1 MEQNAVVERLK
12 EYGQTRTGSHWDG
25 LDVETEQLLRKSAF
39 AFLVAV
45 AFDRGMPWQKAWQI
59 PTEIHRKGLLDPVL
73 LAFKSETELK
83 ELLDGLPV
91 RPRYGGAKTLSDAAK
106 LVCDRFNGD
115 AEAIWR
121 GKSPAEV
128 EKTLERIHGVGAGIA
143 AMTTRILRD
152 EFGCFKGQEWQ
163 IDVKPDVHLLRVFRR
178 TGLIEGA
185 SKRAAL
191 QAARDLS
198 PEFPGELDWPAWS
211 IGKQWC
217 HQTAPDCA
225 RCPLAPDCPKRI

>member
-12 EYGQTRTGSHWDG
+12 EYGQTRAGSHWDG
-25 LDVETEQLLRKSAF
+25 LDADTEKLLRGCPF

-45 AFDRGMPWQKAWQI
+45 VFDRGMPWQKAWQI
-59 PTEIHRKGLLDPVL
+59 PTEIHRRGLLDPAL
-73 LAFKSETELK
+73 LASKTETELC
-83 ELLDGLPV
+83 ELLNGLQV

-121 GKSPAEV
+121 GASPAKV
-128 EKTLERIHGVGAGIA
+128 QQRLQRIHGVGAGIA
-143 AMTTRILRD
+143 TMTTRILRD
-152 EFGCFKGQEWQ
+152 EFDCLRGQEQQ
-163 IDVKPDVHLLRVFRR
+163 IDVKPDIHLVRVFRR
-178 TGLIEGA
+178 TGLTESA
-185 SKRAAL
+185 SAKEAL
-191 QAARDLS
+191 FAARDLS